1 MSTSTKYHQA
11 SSAAFEVHSGDMNG
25 PQSQSDRLG
34 ARPMAEKG
42 SANHSSPTSKHDE
55 CEEPDLVSPGV
66 ARMAAIANVLT
77 TPKRVSLY
85 LSFFIAGYAFG
96 LDYLVRNT
104 YLAYATASYQQHSL
118 LATVNVIRAVV
129 VAALQP
135 SLAKLADV
143 FGRLEVF
150 IFGVV
155 VYTVGSIVEACANNV
170 GSFAGGA
177 ILYQLGYTTSLLIIE
192 IMLADVTAVKNRLF
206 FAFLPNFP
214 YMINSW
220 VSGNVTSATLSSTTW
235 RWGIGMFCIIYPL
248 CVMPLIMLV
257 VLLGLQARKQ
267 SDRERRYPPLF
278 SSLRTIFWEL
288 DIPGVF
294 LMTASLAMIM
304 IPLTLAGGVGK
315 KWTQAGILTPL
326 ILGFAL
332 MPGFLYWERK
342 SSHPL
347 LPFYLFKDRMVWACL
362 VIGCFCVAAYMTHAS
377 YLYTLLVVSYD
388 FSVESATRIA
398 SVYSFCAVLSA
409 ALLGLVVMKVRRL
422 KAFVLGGVVLS
433 FIGVGL
439 LVKYRGGPNSKAGV
453 IAGEVIVG
461 IAGGFFPYPSLVLIQ
476 TVAKHQHVGI
486 LIGLMFT
493 VNFLGQAI
501 GGCVS
506 GAIWTQTLYDQ
517 LSKNLAP
524 FNNAT
529 LAPAIYAAPFYVVP
543 EYPTGTPQRDA
554 IVASYSHIQRLL
566 TTTAVGLTV
575 PVLIGALFLRDPILA
590 DGQSQLEA
598 EEREETVTHHPE
610 MRDQQHWARRL
621 WRAFW
626 S

>member
-1 MSTSTKYHQA
+1 MSASTKHRQDSRLVSELPKRDINDLIPQPDRIGAQA
-11 SSAAFEVHSGDMNG
+11 
-25 PQSQSDRLG
+25 
-34 ARPMAEKG
+34 MAEKG
-42 SANHSSPTSKHDE
+42 YADDPSQISKRDE
-55 CEEPDLVSPGV
+55 HEESHRESPGV
-66 ARMAAIANVLT
+66 SRMTAIANVLT

-170 GSFAGGA
+170 ESFAGGA

-220 VSGNVTSATLSSTTW
+220 ISGNVTSATLSATTW
-235 RWGIGMFCIIYPL
+235 RWGIGMFCIIYPV
-248 CVMPLIMLV
+248 CVMPLIVLV
-257 VLLGLQARKQ
+257 ALLGRQVRKT
-267 SDRERRYPPLF
+267 DRERRYPPLF

-288 DIPGVF
+288 DIIGVF
-294 LMTASLAMIM
+294 LLTASLAMIM

-326 ILGFAL
+326 ILGVAL
-332 MPGFLYWERK
+332 MPGFLYWEHK

-362 VIGCFCVAAYMTHAS
+362 VIGCFCVSAYMTHAS
-377 YLYTLLVVSYD
+377 YLYTLLIVSYD

-422 KAFVLGGVVLS
+422 KAFILGGVVIS
-433 FIGVGL
+433 FVGVGL

-461 IAGGFFPYPSLVLIQ
+461 VAGGFFPYPSLVLIQ
-476 TVAKHQHVGI
+476 TVTKHQHVGI

-506 GAIWTQTLYDQ
+506 GAIWTQTLYEQ

-524 FNNAT
+524 FNNAS

-543 EYPTGTPQRDA
+543 EYPIGSPQRDA
-554 IVASYSHIQRLL
+554 IIASYSHIQRLL

-590 DGQSQLEA
+590 DGQSQPEA
-598 EEREETVTHHPE
+598 ERPRGPEVAHPE
-610 MRDQQHWARRL
+610 MRYQHWTSRL